1 MFIDAVIIYFDL
13 FLIVANGF
21 LQFKGFSFQFLILFS
36 DFFVFSIMPYQMSQ
50 NDLIRLILT
59 VAIVQL
65 TTNVIDLLS

>member
-1 MFIDAVIIYFDL
+1 MFIDSVIIYFDL

-36 DFFVFSIMPYQMSQ
+36 DFFVLSIMPNQMSQ

-59 VAIVQL
+59 VTIVQL
-65 TTNVIDLLS
+65 TTDVIDLLS